1 VDVRIGLVHTAREL
15 EIQLP
20 DDTDAAA
27 LEADVT
33 KALAGD
39 GDGGAVWLT
48 DRKGNRVGIAAERI
62 AYISIG
68 NAADKSK
75 IGFGG

>member
-15 EIQLP
+15 EVQLP

-33 KALAGD
+33 TALAGN
-39 GDGGAVWLT
+39 GDRATVWLT

-68 NAADKSK
+68 SAADKSK

>member
-1 VDVRIGLVHTAREL
+1 MDVRIGLVHTAREL
-15 EIQLP
+15 EVQLA

-33 KALAGD
+33 TALAGN
-39 GDGGAVWLT
+39 GDRATVWLT
-48 DRKGNRVGIAAERI
+48 DRKGNRVGVAAERI